1 MLVEIFRK
9 IYYTIYRKDMF
20 RMKSTKSNNLYYL
33 VKSTIFGK
41 VTIAWQ
47 ETPEIKIKR
56 IFLPTHRATFDNL
69 YLRTTYSAN
78 HEIESLANDIA
89 DFFKGK
95 APRFNLD
102 VVDLNLCSEFQRRVL
117 IAEYGIPR
125 GWVSTYGRIAKHL
138 SQPYAVRAVG
148 RALATNPFPIIIPC
162 HRAIRADGTLGGY
175 QGGLLMKKKLLEMEG
190 NHFVNSKRIKMDR
203 VYY

>member
-1 MLVEIFRK
+1 
-9 IYYTIYRKDMF
+9 MF

-33 VKSTIFGK
+33 VKNTIFGK
-41 VTIAWQ
+41 VTIVWQ

-56 IFLPTHRATFDNL
+56 IFLPAHRATFDNQ
-69 YLRTTYSAN
+69 YLRTTYSTN
-78 HEIESLANDIA
+78 HEIEKLANDIA
-89 DFFKGK
+89 DFFRGK
-95 APRFNLD
+95 ALRFNLD

-138 SQPYAVRAVG
+138 RQPYAVRAVG
-148 RALATNPFPIIIPC
+148 RALATNPFPIVIPC

-175 QGGLLMKKKLLEMEG
+175 QGGLIMKKKLLEMEG
-190 NHFVNSKRIKMDR
+190 IRFISFARIKMDK